1 MHADHQAQVA
11 FHLAG
16 KRRADVL
23 DAIEELKLRPAL
35 LARYKDLTTLR
46 YDFPLVLIR
55 NSAGPEFVQSLSALV
70 DNALIEAAPP
80 GSENERLRKHIL
92 RLEREIRTLV
102 AAGAAG
108 SLSEL
113 WNQAAQRLGSGTDEL
128 LEDSASRAGVS
139 VKIDGDLVDCDA
151 DLPMRLFT
159 HAWASV
165 QKQKAS
171 RFHDKVNRLVLKLSD
186 MLRSDFVRSK
196 AGQSAKSLK
205 TSVGAAYSD
214 VFDFEVMSRLL
225 AKAAPQESLPESQ
238 RRRIEW
244 ALSVLKSQEFFC
256 STNGQFEPADGEQR
270 CSYVFESCAAALK
283 GLRERLPKMIELT
296 KAIAITELEIEGH
309 YDELKHD
316 PFFEEFGDG
325 ALGPDDLNLFPDSLV
340 CIRAGNVSATEYAD
354 LMAVLC
360 AGLPVKV
367 VVQSNDILEE
377 PLVRDGRRAFS
388 LRSARLANMMVGLND
403 VYVLQSSSSNLLPCR
418 ERIFKGL
425 TYPGP
430 ALFSVFSGAAR
441 SAADLPPYLVAA
453 AAMESR
459 AFPAFSYDPSA
470 GPDWASRFSLEGN
483 PQVNRDW
490 PVQGLAYEDENHQRI
505 SQDLAFTFVDFVA
518 CDRRYARHFAR
529 VPRARW
535 NGNMISVDKCLVGAT
550 KGLPEHV
557 PHLLMTDRDDVL
569 QKVIVDDKLI
579 PEARRCLEMWH
590 SLQELSG
597 IRGSTAEAPPMREKT
612 APEEARER
620 EAPRHEPKPAAA
632 PATAVAK
639 PEQEKS
645 SDEAYIETPRC
656 TSCDECTQ
664 INNKM
669 FAYDANKQA
678 YLADINAGS
687 YRQLVEAAENCQVSI
702 IHPGK
707 PRNPNEPGLEELLK
721 RAEPFLS

>member
-23 DAIEELKLRPAL
+23 DAIEGLKLRPAL
-35 LARYKDLTTLR
+35 LARYKDLTALR
-46 YDFPLVLIR
+46 YDFPLVLVR

-70 DNALIEAAPP
+70 DSALIEAAPP

-128 LEDSASRAGVS
+128 LEDSASRAAVS
-139 VKIDGDLVDCDA
+139 VKIDGDLADCDA
-151 DLPMRLFT
+151 NLPMRLFT

-165 QKQKAS
+165 QKQKAD
-171 RFHDKVNRLVLKLSD
+171 RFHDKVNRLILKLSD
-186 MLRSDFVRSK
+186 MLRADFVRSK
-196 AGQSAKSLK
+196 AGQSAKNLT
-205 TSVGAAYSD
+205 TSVGVLYGE
-214 VFDFEVMSRLL
+214 VFDFEAMSRLL
-225 AKAAPQESLPESQ
+225 GKAAPRESLPESQ
-238 RRRIEW
+238 RRRIKW
-244 ALSVLKSQEFFC
+244 ALSVLTSQEFFAA
-256 STNGQFEPADGEQR
+256 TNGHNESGDDEQR
-270 CSYVFESCAAALK
+270 RSFAFESCAAALK

-296 KAIAITELEIEGH
+296 KAIAIAELEIEGR
-309 YDELKHD
+309 YNEPKHD
-316 PFFEEFGDG
+316 PFFEEFGERTL
-325 ALGPDDLNLFPDSLV
+325 APDDLNLFPDALV

-354 LMAVLC
+354 LMAVLG

-367 VVQSNDILEE
+367 LVQSDDILEE
-377 PLVRDGRRAFS
+377 PLVRDGRHAFS
-388 LRSARLANMMVGLND
+388 LRSARLANMAVGLND
-403 VYVLQSSSSNLLPCR
+403 VYVLQSSGSHLFQCR
-418 ERIFKGL
+418 ARIFKGL

-430 ALFSVFSGAAR
+430 ALFSVFSGATR

-483 PQVNRDW
+483 PQANRDW
-490 PVQGLAYEDENHQRI
+490 PVQGFAYEDESHQRI

-535 NGNMISVDKCLVGAT
+535 NGNMISVDQCLAGAT

-557 PHLLMTDRDDVL
+557 PHLLMTDGDDVL

-590 SLQELSG
+590 SLQGLSG
-597 IRGSTAEAPPMREKT
+597 IRGSTAQAALARDEKT
-612 APEEARER
+612 AEGNLQRET
-620 EAPRHEPKPAAA
+620 PRPEPKPAAA
-632 PATAVAK
+632 PAAAVAE
-639 PEQEKS
+639 PEQEKA

-664 INNKM
+664 LNNKM

-678 YLADINAGS
+678 YLADANAGS

-721 RAEPFLS
+721 RAEPFR